1 MHAAPVSV
9 PHLFLSR
16 CDEMMQM
23 QQNAA
28 ALAWNEN
35 FHLKN
40 LAAGLFLWQ
49 LIKGPAETGHWTAQ
63 NLLNFQVWDK
73 RSGVTSGSTSP
84 GRSELLTSV
93 PHHTFKE
100 KDN

>member
-1 MHAAPVSV
+1 MHAALVSV

-16 CDEMMQM
+16 CDRMMQM

-40 LAAGLFLWQ
+40 LAGGLFFWQ
-49 LIKGPAETGHWTAQ
+49 LIKGPAETGHWTAE
-63 NLLNFQVWDK
+63 NLLNFRVQDT
-73 RSGVTSGSTSP
+73 RSGVISGSISP
-84 GRSELLTSV
+84 GRSELLTFIS
-93 PHHTFKE
+93 HHTFK
-100 KDN
+100 